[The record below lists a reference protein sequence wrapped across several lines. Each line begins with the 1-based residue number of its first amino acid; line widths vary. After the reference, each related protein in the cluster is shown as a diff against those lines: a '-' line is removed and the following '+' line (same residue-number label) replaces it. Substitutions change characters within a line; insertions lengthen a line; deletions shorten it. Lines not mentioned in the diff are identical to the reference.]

1 MRTDAS
7 TSTLLPQIC
16 DTCTQ
21 TDFAIPENVVLQTD
35 AVTQTEETAK
45 NAAKPCTPSSL
56 SELESGDEKEP
67 EKDVKELANAAS
79 QTDPIHGQDGEFD
92 NDSDAVIGWMALE
105 NERLKKQIKSERI
118 KRALRNAEEAVNRT
132 KLQFEIANLHYSNA
146 QSELAEAQRAKE
158 KNKKS

>member
-1 MRTDAS
+1 MAGK
-7 TSTLLPQIC
+7 
-16 DTCTQ
+16 
-21 TDFAIPENVVLQTD
+21 F
-35 AVTQTEETAK
+35 K
-45 NAAKPCTPSSL
+45 
-56 SELESGDEKEP
+56 